1 MDLKPLHQNKWLIF
15 LGLIGIACLLLG
27 TFAGRGGGRGAAAVT
42 GQAPAQSAAAAGTPA
57 ASDDSQLGSVHDLEQ
72 RYAQQLAGMLKQM
85 QGIEDVSVM
94 VTVDSTESLQLAQNT
109 QQTTQTQTS
118 GQQTT
123 SQSTTTRSDVFT
135 ERTGDGDSVPF
146 VTQRVTPKVRG
157 VLVLVKADDF
167 YVAKAQII
175 DAIRHVLDVP
185 AYKIS
190 VEPER

>member
-1 MDLKPLHQNKWLIF
+1 MDLKPFQQNKWLVV
-15 LGLIGIACLLLG
+15 LGIIGIACLVIG
-27 TFAGRGGGRGAAAVT
+27 TLAGRTNAR
-42 GQAPAQSAAAAGTPA
+42 SAAALAPA
-57 ASDDSQLGSVHDLEQ
+57 TSAAATTNTTDTSAAQLGSVHDLEQ
-72 RYAQQLAGMLKQM
+72 RYADQLTGMLKQM
-85 QGIEDVSVM
+85 QGIQDVSVM

-109 QQTTQTQTS
+109 QQTTQTQSS
-118 GQQTT
+118 GGQST
-123 SQSTTTRSDVFT
+123 SQSTTVRSDVFT